1 MKILI
6 IHGPNLNLL
15 GKREPD
21 QYGVLTLDQIN
32 KMILERAQKET
43 VEVKIFQANSEGE
56 IISEIH
62 RAIGVFDGIVINPA
76 AYTHTSIALRDAL
89 LAVKLPTVE
98 VHLSNIYQREEFRKQ
113 SMISDV
119 AIGVISGFRE
129 QSYILGLE
137 ALIYYLKTLNPKLLN
152 PNP

>member
-1 MKILI
+1 
-6 IHGPNLNLL
+6 LNLL

-62 RAIGVFDGIVINPA
+62 RAIGVFDGLVINPA

-89 LAVKLPTVE
+89 LAVELPTVE

-137 ALIYYLKTLNPKLLN
+137 ALIYHLKQSKS
-152 PNP
+152 

>member
-62 RAIGVFDGIVINPA
+62 RAIGVFDGLVINPA

-89 LAVKLPTVE
+89 LAVELPTVE

-119 AIGVISGFRE
+119 AVGVISGFRE

-137 ALIYYLKTLNPKLLN
+137 ALIYYLITLN

>member
-62 RAIGVFDGIVINPA
+62 RAIGVFDGLVINPA

-89 LAVKLPTVE
+89 LAVELPTVE

-129 QSYILGLE
+129 QSYILGIE
-137 ALIYYLKTLNPKLLN
+137 ALIYHLKQSKS
-152 PNP
+152 

>member
-62 RAIGVFDGIVINPA
+62 RAIGVFDGLVINPA

-89 LAVKLPTVE
+89 LAVELPTVE

-129 QSYILGLE
+129 QSYILGQIGRASCRE
-137 ALIYYLKTLNPKLLN
+137 RV
-152 PNP
+152 

>member
-1 MKILI
+1 MKILV

-21 QYGVLTLDQIN
+21 QYGTLTLEQIN
-32 KMILERAQKET
+32 GMIHTFAQK
-43 VEVKIFQANSEGE
+43 VSAEVTIFQGNSEGE

-62 RAIGVFDGIVINPA
+62 RALGVFDGIVINPA

-89 LAVKLPTVE
+89 LAVGLPTVE
-98 VHLSNIYQREEFRKQ
+98 VHLSNIYKREDFRQK
-113 SMISDV
+113 SMITDV

-129 QSYILGLE
+129 HSYILGLE
-137 ALIYYLKTLNPKLLN
+137 ALLHVLKNK
-152 PNP
+152 

>member
-62 RAIGVFDGIVINPA
+62 RAIGVFDGLVINPA

-89 LAVKLPTVE
+89 LAVELPTVE

-119 AIGVISGFRE
+119 AVGVISGFRE

-137 ALIYYLKTLNPKLLN
+137 ALIYYLKTLNPN
-152 PNP
+152 P

>member
-32 KMILERAQKET
+32 KMILDRAQKKT

-62 RAIGVFDGIVINPA
+62 RAIGVFDGLVINPA

-89 LAVKLPTVE
+89 LAVELPTVE

-137 ALIYYLKTLNPKLLN
+137 ALIYYLKTLNPN
-152 PNP
+152 P

>member
-62 RAIGVFDGIVINPA
+62 RAIGVFDGLVINPA

-89 LAVKLPTVE
+89 LAVELPTVE

-129 QSYILGLE
+129 QSYLLGIE
-137 ALIYYLKTLNPKLLN
+137 ALIYYLKHSKP
-152 PNP
+152 

>member
-21 QYGVLTLDQIN
+21 QYGTLTLDQIN
-32 KMILERAQKET
+32 DKILLQAQKEN
-43 VEVKIFQANSEGE
+43 VEVKILQANSEGE

-62 RAIGVFDGIVINPA
+62 RALGNFDGIIINPA
-76 AYTHTSIALRDAL
+76 AYTHTSVALRDAL
-89 LAVKLPTVE
+89 LAVALPTVE
-98 VHLSNIYQREEFRKQ
+98 VHLSNIYKREDFRQK

-119 AIGVISGFRE
+119 VIGVISGFRE
-129 QSYILGLE
+129 QSYLLGIE
-137 ALIYYLKTLNPKLLN
+137 ALRYYLKTLNPK
-152 PNP
+152 P

>member
-62 RAIGVFDGIVINPA
+62 RALGNFDGIIINPA

-89 LAVKLPTVE
+89 LAVELPTVE

-137 ALIYYLKTLNPKLLN
+137 ALIYYLKTLNSKP
-152 PNP
+152 

>member
-62 RAIGVFDGIVINPA
+62 RAIGVFDGLVINPA

-89 LAVKLPTVE
+89 LAVELPTVE

-137 ALIYYLKTLNPKLLN
+137 ALIYHLKTLNPN
-152 PNP
+152 P

>member
-1 MKILI
+1 MKILV

-21 QYGVLTLDQIN
+21 QYGTLTLEEIN
-32 KMILERAQKET
+32 KKIVSQAQKEN
-43 VEVKIFQANSEGE
+43 VEVKIMQANAEGE
-56 IISEIH
+56 IIAEIH
-62 RAIGVFDGIVINPA
+62 RALGYFDGIIINPA

-89 LAVKLPTVE
+89 LAVNLPTVE
-98 VHLSNIYQREEFRKQ
+98 VHLSNIYKREDFRQK

-129 QSYILGLE
+129 HSYILGLE
-137 ALIYYLKTLNPKLLN
+137 ALIYHLTRSKS
-152 PNP
+152 

>member
-21 QYGVLTLDQIN
+21 QYGALTLDQIN
-32 KMILERAQKET
+32 KLMLECAQKEN

-62 RAIGVFDGIVINPA
+62 RAIGVFDGLVINPA

-89 LAVKLPTVE
+89 LAVELPTVE
-98 VHLSNIYQREEFRKQ
+98 VHLSNIYKREEFRKQ

-129 QSYILGLE
+129 QSYLLGLQ
-137 ALIYYLKTLNPKLLN
+137 ALIYYLKENPK
-152 PNP
+152 P

>member
-6 IHGPNLNLL
+6 VHGPNLNLL

-21 QYGVLTLDQIN
+21 QYGTLTLDQIN
-32 KMILERAQKET
+32 EKILLQAQKEN
-43 VEVKIFQANSEGE
+43 VAVKIMQANSEGE

-62 RAIGVFDGIVINPA
+62 RALGNFDGIIINPA
-76 AYTHTSIALRDAL
+76 AYTHTSVALRDAL
-89 LAVKLPTVE
+89 LAVALPTVE
-98 VHLSNIYQREEFRKQ
+98 VHLSNIYQREDFRQK

-137 ALIYYLKTLNPKLLN
+137 ALIYYLKTLNPN
-152 PNP
+152 P